1 MGAEDKNEQQS
12 ALTAGGRLRVARE
25 AAGLSLAQLAEKTRI
40 REKHLEALEAGDFAA
55 LPGRTYALGFARTY
69 ARAVGLDDAEITS
82 TMRAE
87 YSGAMPEAEAPPAP
101 AFTPGDPARVP
112 SSGFAW
118 VAGVLALIAA
128 VGGYVWWNNYYSPA
142 AELPSLL
149 PADTPTPQATASGAP
164 AAPAPA
170 APAQP
175 SGDVVFT
182 AQGTGVWV
190 RFYDGDKT
198 LVEKVL
204 QDGESYTVPADAH
217 DPKLRTGHPEL
228 LTITIGGQ
236 SVPKISEEMKTVKDV
251 PVTAAALNARGN
263 AAPAA
268 QPSAAPGAQPS
279 GQPAPQPSSTPGA
292 SPSPSASATSGAP
305 APHHVAPRPR
315 RHKTHGE
322 TVTAG
327 GVLPAGV
334 PLITPPAANGGNP

>member
-12 ALTAGGRLRVARE
+12 ALTAGGRLRGARE
-25 AAGLSLAQLAEKTRI
+25 AAGLSLEQLGEKTRI
-40 REKHLEALEAGDFAA
+40 RERHLEALEVGDFAA

-69 ARAVGLDDAEITS
+69 ARAVGLDDAEIVTA
-82 TMRAE
+82 MRAE

-118 VAGVLALIAA
+118 VAGVLALVAA

-149 PADTPTPQATASGAP
+149 PAETPTPQATASGAP
-164 AAPAPA
+164 AAPAPK
-170 APAQP
+170 PAQP

-190 RFYDGDKT
+190 RFYDGDGKT
-198 LVEKVL
+198 LTEKVL
-204 QDGESYTVPADAH
+204 KDGESYTVPADAH

-251 PVTAAALNARGN
+251 SVTAAALNARGN
-263 AAPAA
+263 AAPAT
-268 QPSAAPGAQPS
+268 QPSAAPSGQAS
-279 GQPAPQPSSTPGA
+279 GQPGPQPSATPGA
-292 SPSPSASATSGAP
+292 SPSPSASAAP
-305 APHHVAPRPR
+305 AAPRHAAPHPR
-315 RHKTHGE
+315 RHKARGE

>member
-1 MGAEDKNEQQS
+1 MGAEENSEQKA
-12 ALTAGGRLRVARE
+12 ALTAGGRLRAARE
-25 AAGLSLAQLAEKTRI
+25 AAGLTLAQLGEKTRI
-40 REKHLEALEAGDFAA
+40 RERHLEALEAGDFAS

-69 ARAVGLDDAEITS
+69 ARAVGLHDGEIVTA
-82 TMRAE
+82 MRNE
-87 YSGAMPEAEAPPAP
+87 WSGAMPEPEAPQAP

-128 VGGYVWWNNYYSPA
+128 VGGYVWWQNYYTPS

-149 PADTPTPQATASGAP
+149 PAETPTPQATASAAP
-164 AAPAPA
+164 AAAPA

-175 SGDVVFT
+175 SGDVIFT

-190 RFYDGDKT
+190 RFYDGDGKT

-204 QDGESYTVPADAH
+204 QDGESYTVPTDAH

-228 LTITIGGQ
+228 LAITIGGQ
-236 SVPKISEEMKTVKDV
+236 SVPKLSEEMKTVKDV
-251 PVTAAALNARGN
+251 PVSAAALKARGA

-268 QPSAAPGAQPS
+268 QPSAAPS
-279 GQPAPQPSSTPGA
+279 GQPSPQPSSTPSSTPGA
-292 SPSPSASATSGAP
+292 SPSPSASA
-305 APHHVAPRPR
+305 APHRTSRPR
-315 RHKTHGE
+315 RHKPRGE

-334 PLITPPAANGGNP
+334 PLIVPPAATGGNP